1 MARTGR
7 IWLTGSAGSELPG
20 DLISRLH
27 RPLYPLRQ
35 RVNQLPV
42 SGSEDK
48 ATDGQMGLLYERWPL
63 TLDTPSVD
71 RENDA
76 ELGHVEEPS

>member
-1 MARTGR
+1 MARTGC

-27 RPLYPLRQ
+27 QPLYPLRQ

-42 SGSEDK
+42 SGAEDI
-48 ATDGQMGLLYERWPL
+48 ATDCQTGLLYERSPL
-63 TLDTPSVD
+63 MLDTPYGD
-71 RENDA
+71 RENGV